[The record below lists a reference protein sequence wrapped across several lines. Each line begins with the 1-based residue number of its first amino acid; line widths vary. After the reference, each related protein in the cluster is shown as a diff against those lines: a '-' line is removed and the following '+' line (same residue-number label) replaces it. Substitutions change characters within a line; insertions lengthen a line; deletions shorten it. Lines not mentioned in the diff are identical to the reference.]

1 MRSTGAA
8 STKIAITVPVS
19 TTTGWAMTQS
29 DQRRQNR
36 LSPCLRPRTRSEF
49 TRWPSNPSSA
59 GSSVSAES
67 TEKSTTTEPPM
78 PIERSDM

>member
-1 MRSTGAA
+1 MMSKPLRASWLFGSSVAVGTLTVMRSTGPA
-8 STKIAITVPVS
+8 STRIAITVPVS

-49 TRWPSNPSSA
+49 TR
-59 GSSVSAES
+59 
-67 TEKSTTTEPPM
+67 
-78 PIERSDM
+78 